1 MEPGVHRPR
10 SRVEFRAERLLSGA
24 AGLPGAFGPTTERVE
39 MEAVGWKAQWGWRW
53 SEQWE

>member
-1 MEPGVHRPR
+1 MEPGTGRG
-10 SRVEFRAERLLSGA
+10 RVEFRVARVRP